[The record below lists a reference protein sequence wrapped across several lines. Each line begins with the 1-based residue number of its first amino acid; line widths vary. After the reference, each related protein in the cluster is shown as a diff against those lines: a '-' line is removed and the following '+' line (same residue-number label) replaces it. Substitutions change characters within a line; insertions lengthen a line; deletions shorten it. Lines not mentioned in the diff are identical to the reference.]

1 MISADWA
8 GVPPAGNG
16 TLIRIGRLGK
26 TCGSAALA
34 AHGPNA
40 SITARS
46 HVRREKQARSRS
58 HFATDY

>member
-46 HVRREKQARSRS
+46 QVRGEG
-58 HFATDY
+58 